1 MSGRLESNL
10 SLHAYHR
17 AGAAYEGREANVT
30 SGVSGVYDVL
40 LVEDVLA
47 KDTYF
52 IVHLLG
58 LVAVSGPYTAYKW
71 RRHQTSRLS

>member
-1 MSGRLESNL
+1 MSGRLESDL

-17 AGAAYEGREANVT
+17 AGAAYEGEKADVT
-30 SGVSGVYDVL
+30 SRVSGAYDVL

-58 LVAVSGPYTAYKW
+58 LVAVSGSYTAYKW
-71 RRHQTSRLS
+71 RRHHTSRLS

>member
-1 MSGRLESNL
+1 MSGKLESDL
-10 SLHAYHR
+10 SLHDYHR
-17 AGAAYEGREANVT
+17 AGAAYEGVEADVT

-40 LVEDVLA
+40 LVEDVLT
-47 KDTYF
+47 KGTYF

-58 LVAVSGPYTAYKW
+58 LVAVSGSYTAYKW